1 MNRREYDR
9 RYLEAHREAINE
21 AKRAR
26 YREDKEAILARKRR
40 YYHENRDRILQ
51 NCKEDVRRCSICN
64 ISYRR
69 QYLSKHVALRHAT
82 SDCHPMMTPM
92 PKSSGSICGVA
103 IENPH
108 Q

>member
-1 MNRREYDR
+1 MARREYDQ

-26 YREDKEAILARKRR
+26 YRVDKEAILARKRR

-51 NCKEDVRRCSICN
+51 NCKEDVRRCPICN

-82 SDCHPMMTPM
+82 SDCHPMM

-108 Q
+108 K